1 MYVLHVWMVCGRCQ
15 EIDPFLSSPWGVN
28 LWELATKAVISHA
41 LKISH
46 VESVCRCV
54 HVCVWLTTN
63 GVVVRHQVL
72 SPVWGSN
79 TCQMEHGGCIQ
90 RAFRKIV
97 LYSLRYMLLPCV
109 RTSYQ
114 MAGVAGFS
122 SALWCVNAI
131 YYKLVFISTILF
143 SSTET
148 ILSAEMS
155 LGHRFYF
162 SYGSFC
168 SSCNEASHFQR
179 LPFGIC
185 QPLASEALPLPS
197 LPPSCVSPSPR
208 LSAWQYPF
216 IKARLTGIHR
226 IHGTCTYDTDFQIR
240 LKGEAISYAF
250 TFFFFLPVLYIVLCA
265 WKRSWKL

>member
-1 MYVLHVWMVCGRCQ
+1 MGCESLRVSCHSGYITCPKNISCGER
-15 EIDPFLSSPWGVN
+15 V
-28 LWELATKAVISHA
+28 
-41 LKISH
+41 
-46 VESVCRCV
+46 SVCACTSSC
-54 HVCVWLTTN
+54 VCVWLTTN

-79 TCQMEHGGCIQ
+79 TCQMEHGGYIQ
-90 RAFRKIV
+90 QAFRKIV
-97 LYSLRYMLLPCV
+97 QYSLRYMLLSCV

-122 SALWCVNAI
+122 SLLWCINAI
-131 YYKLVFISTILF
+131 YYKLVFISTIPF

-168 SSCNEASHFQR
+168 SWCNEASHFKR

-185 QPLASEALPLPS
+185 QPLASEAFPLPS
-197 LPPSCVSPSPR
+197 SPFPPSQLCQPLSSSVSVAVSIHQNSIDWHSSYSRHMHAPYWCSNPS
-208 LSAWQYPF
+208 
-216 IKARLTGIHR
+216 
-226 IHGTCTYDTDFQIR
+226 
-240 LKGEAISYAF
+240 
-250 TFFFFLPVLYIVLCA
+250 
-265 WKRSWKL
+265 